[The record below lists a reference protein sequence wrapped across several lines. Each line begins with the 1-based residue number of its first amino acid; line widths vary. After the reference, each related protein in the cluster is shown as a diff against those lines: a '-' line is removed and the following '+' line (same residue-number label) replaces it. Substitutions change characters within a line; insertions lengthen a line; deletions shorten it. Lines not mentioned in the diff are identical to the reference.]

1 MGLVEAPSSTQS
13 CPLLLANSWCCTS
26 SKQQPT
32 CDCDSLVLRSSSWL
46 CHQEANCCKMRIPV
60 LNQRIKIPQQFCI
73 HQPPRVFA
81 SHDPGRMREQRH
93 WWRQLRVSECK
104 TALITTSDSLV
115 CSSRNSSTRA
125 TTRIK
130 SSQILRVG
138 RRKFG
143 DGYDTNR

>member
-1 MGLVEAPSSTQS
+1 MSWLGNRCASRQAPLAGEGGWVPQPLCWHNGCLVLEWMRESD
-13 CPLLLANSWCCTS
+13 TS
-26 SKQQPT
+26 SRV
-32 CDCDSLVLRSSSWL
+32 CLGASLVLRSSWL

-104 TALITTSDSLV
+104 NALITTSDSLV

-125 TTRIK
+125 TIA
-130 SSQILRVG
+130 
-138 RRKFG
+138 
-143 DGYDTNR
+143 